1 MAHADGRRLSAHS
14 TFRLA
19 DDRIDSEVGAVLAG
33 ELLVDLAARYG
44 SDEIEHP
51 LPDELAPPDGIFFV
65 VWRVDTPVGCG
76 GVRRHADG
84 VGEIKRMYTRP
95 EARRSGVG
103 RMLVRAIEAR
113 AREIGY
119 ARLVLETATEQ
130 PEAIELYHA
139 LGYEPME
146 AYGAYLE
153 YPNTRCFT
161 KTL

>member
-1 MAHADGRRLSAHS
+1 VAHADGRRLSADPAL
-14 TFRLA
+14 RVVP
-19 DDRIDSEVGAVLAG
+19 DRIDSEIGAMLAG

-44 SDEIEHP
+44 SDDIENP
-51 LPDELAPPDGIFFV
+51 RPEELAPPHGSFFV
-65 VWRVDTPVGCG
+65 VWRADTPVGCG

-103 RMLVRAIEAR
+103 RILVNAIEAR

-130 PEAIELYHA
+130 PEAIELYRA
-139 LGYEPME
+139 LGYEPMD